1 MIQNAKKIFKNLSSF
16 PFKHMKFY
24 SFYLCYFDGF
34 SKQSSTVR
42 EGGVGVAVTE
52 LVVIL
57 PAKLAHF
64 LLPVVCKSRT
74 ACSSPAVD
82 GTGGLQIRV

>member
-1 MIQNAKKIFKNLSSF
+1 MWNFIHFHLG
-16 PFKHMKFY
+16 
-24 SFYLCYFDGF
+24 YFDGF

-52 LVVIL
+52 LVVII

-64 LLPVVCKSRT
+64 FLPVVCKSRT